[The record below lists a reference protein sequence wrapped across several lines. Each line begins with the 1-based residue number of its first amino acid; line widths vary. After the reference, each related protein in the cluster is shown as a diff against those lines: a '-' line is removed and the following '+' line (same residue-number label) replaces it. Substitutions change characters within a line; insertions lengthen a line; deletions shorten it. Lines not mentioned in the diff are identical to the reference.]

1 MNKKKIVITPSNR
14 QLFDGNE
21 EQFRLFKKEVSIPNS
36 NEKVLY
42 DNSCAVPIWDI
53 DEDIRKAIAEK
64 ISGIKVIEYPYD
76 PIPSYKNENLDI
88 YIQKVESEMHK
99 NRITIITA
107 TGESQPARY
116 KIKLLGFIFNWR
128 SIRGA
133 C

>member
-1 MNKKKIVITPSNR
+1 MNKEKIVITPSNR

-42 DNSCAVPIWDI
+42 DNSSAIPIWDI
-53 DEDIRKAIAEK
+53 DEDIRKTIAEK
-64 ISGIKVIEYPYD
+64 ISEIKVIEYPHD

-88 YIQKVESEMHK
+88 YVQPVESESHR

-107 TGESQPARY
+107 AGESQPARY
-116 KIKLLGFIFNWR
+116 KIKLLGFILR
-128 SIRGA
+128 
-133 C
+133 